1 MKGWGWIISKI
12 IPKLKQ
18 LEKEHFRNIKK
29 AVVDI
34 QRLKDEELKL
44 RNALEVLK
52 LNSLAI
58 PLECAGKLREYE
70 AQIQS
75 LQERLKQEK
84 MLLDYLHINFFKKE
98 LSYSYDLLVIAIIT
112 LLIDAAIYAISFEEL
127 IIRII
132 GLPVLLLFPG
142 YVLLAIIFPNI
153 EHLDII
159 ERASFSLVL
168 SIAVMLLLSFG
179 LNGSSFKAV
188 GLLVAINIIIFTCLG
203 IALLRR
209 HEVSFSIFKRIKT
222 VKSGKDT

>member
-1 MKGWGWIISKI
+1 M
-12 IPKLKQ
+12 
-18 LEKEHFRNIKK
+18 
-29 AVVDI
+29 
-34 QRLKDEELKL
+34 
-44 RNALEVLK
+44 LK

-58 PLECAGKLREYE
+58 PPECTSKLREYE
-70 AQIQS
+70 EQIKN

-112 LLIDAAIYAISFEEL
+112 LLIDIAIYAISFEEI

-159 ERASFSLVL
+159 ERAAFSLVL
-168 SIAVMLLLSFG
+168 SIAIMLLLSFG
-179 LNGSSFKAV
+179 LNGSAMKTV

-209 HEVSFSIFKRIKT
+209 YEVSFSIFKRIKT
-222 VKSGKDT
+222 VKSGKDA